1 MRPALLIVL
10 FLTANSVLAQNVD
23 QAHPGKEQRLTLAR
37 EFVDLPPTVEEA
49 IMEYLD
55 ILEKSLLE
63 EDRSEF
69 RSYVLSQIRFDVLE
83 EVMVQALAEQF
94 TEAELSAKIQFFGSP
109 EGRSITRKMG
119 AYQLKVAKAMQEE
132 LNRVFEE
139 GDVPI
144 R

>member
-1 MRPALLIVL
+1 MRSSLLIILL
-10 FLTANSVLAQNVD
+10 FAASPVLAQGVD
-23 QAHPGKEQRLTLAR
+23 QADPGKEQRLALAR

-49 IMEYLD
+49 MMEYLD

-63 EDRSEF
+63 VDRSEF

-94 TEAELSAKIQFFGSP
+94 TEAELRAKLQFFGSP

-119 AYQLKVAKAMQEE
+119 AYQLQVAKAMQEE
-132 LNRVFEE
+132 LNRVFED